1 MSARP
6 LLLLFA
12 LACAPKTVPTVDPTL
27 PEATERVAAVAPR
40 TILEQASRAE
50 EPSHRGRSLEI
61 LLHLASARE
70 LPDLATR
77 ALWDPDAWVQRK
89 AVGALAERIDE
100 PAAADKLKAFVRRT
114 DGLADPHARAVAA
127 RHLGTERDP
136 DLADALTTAWK
147 AESTPWRRAPLQLA
161 AARQGDA
168 QALTELAQTL
178 EEAEIGLEPAF
189 MLDLGRSGHTELI
202 PALTEAYRWVE
213 PDMRIAVATARLLL
227 GDPAAE
233 KVLRSTLT
241 DAPEIAVLE
250 ALDFL
255 TRIDHPATRS
265 LLNKVKAST
274 PLAHAYAELA
284 IQARGDGPDGA
295 FEANMLSPD
304 PELRELTVRFAR
316 EALARD
322 DLPRRSARVA
332 SKVIERGL
340 RDDMAA
346 IRVSALRAPRG
357 LPSDSK
363 IRPMLTDELL
373 EVRIEVAGVLL
384 APTN

>member
-1 MSARP
+1 MIARP

-27 PEATERVAAVAPR
+27 PEATERVAVAEPR

-50 EPSHRGRSLEI
+50 EPSQRGRSLEI
-61 LLHLASARE
+61 LIRLAPSRE

-89 AVGALAERIDE
+89 AAGALAERLDE
-100 PAAADKLKAFVRRT
+100 PGVADKLKAFVRRT

-127 RHLGTERDP
+127 RHLGTEHDP
-136 DLADALTTAWK
+136 ELAGALTTAWK

-161 AARQGDA
+161 AARLGDTR
-168 QALTELAQTL
+168 ALTELAQTL

-189 MLDLGRSGHTELI
+189 MLDLGRSGHDELI
-202 PALTEAYRWVE
+202 PALAEAYRWVE
-213 PDMRIAVATARLLL
+213 DDMRIAVATARLLL
-227 GDPAAE
+227 GDPAAD
-233 KVLRSTLT
+233 KLLRNALT
-241 DAPEIAVLE
+241 DEPEIAVLE

-255 TRIDHPATRS
+255 TRIDHPATRG

-274 PLAHAYAELA
+274 PLARAYADLA
-284 IQARGDGPDGA
+284 IQARGDGPDET

-316 EALARD
+316 EALGRD

-332 SKVIERGL
+332 SRVIERGL
-340 RDDMAA
+340 SDDMAA
-346 IRVSALRAPRG
+346 IRASALRAPRG
-357 LPSDSK
+357 LPADSK

-373 EVRIEVAGVLL
+373 EIRIEVARVLL
-384 APTN
+384 DPDT